1 MEAFVAQKL
10 NDFET
15 GKISRRKLIE
25 MLTLAATAAGAGSAT
40 QAQSPDPTL
49 KAQLINHFSYT
60 CPNFREAADWYSK
73 VLNLD
78 QVGATDHDVV
88 LPFGK
93 KGEQPYG
100 VTAKDVPL
108 THLVIRTRD
117 VNGPRRSGN
126 EPRPAPPSLSGS
138 RPPVPPSSS
147 PAPQAVIDH
156 IAFTVADFDRDRA
169 VPVLKAL
176 GVKNIRPLQSNSIH
190 MDDPF
195 GYDVQLSGLDETA
208 FTSGG

>member
-1 MEAFVAQKL
+1 MEGFVAQKL

-25 MLTLAATAAGAGSAT
+25 TLTLAATTAYAADAAT
-40 QAQSPDPTL
+40 AQSPDPTL

-60 CPNFREAADWYSK
+60 CPNFRQAADWYSK
-73 VLNLD
+73 ILNLD
-78 QVGATDHDVV
+78 QVGATDRNVV

-108 THLVIRTRD
+108 THLVIRSREVD
-117 VNGPRRSGN
+117 GPRRSGDQ
-126 EPRPAPPSLSGS
+126 S
-138 RPPVPPSSS
+138 R
-147 PAPQAVIDH
+147 PAPQAVVDH
-156 IAFTVADFDRDRA
+156 IAFTVAGFDRDRA
-169 VPVLKAL
+169 AVSLNAL
-176 GVKNIRPLQSNSIH
+176 GVKNVRPLASNSVH

>member
-25 MLTLAATAAGAGSAT
+25 TLTLAATAVGTGGAAS
-40 QAQSPDPTL
+40 AQSPDPTL

-78 QVGATDHDVV
+78 QVGMTDHDVV

-126 EPRPAPPSLSGS
+126 EPR
-138 RPPVPPSSS
+138 

>member
-1 MEAFVAQKL
+1 MEGFAAQRL

-25 MLTLAATAAGAGSAT
+25 SLTLAATTAYAAGDAN
-40 QAQSPDPTL
+40 AQTPNATL

-60 CPNFREAADWYSK
+60 CPDFRQAADWYSK
-73 VLNLD
+73 ILNLD
-78 QVGATDHDVV
+78 QVGATDRDVV

-100 VTAKDVPL
+100 VTASDVPL
-108 THLVIRTRD
+108 THLVIRSRD
-117 VNGPRRSGN
+117 VDGPRRSGTQ
-126 EPRPAPPSLSGS
+126 PR
-138 RPPVPPSSS
+138 

-156 IAFTVADFDRDRA
+156 IAFTVAGFNRDRA
-169 VPVLKAL
+169 AVALNAL
-176 GVKNIRPLQSNSIH
+176 GVKNVRPLDSNSVH

>member
-1 MEAFVAQKL
+1 MEAYVAQKL
-10 NDFET
+10 NEFET

-25 MLTLAATAAGAGSAT
+25 TLTLAATTACAAGAAK
-40 QAQSPDPTL
+40 AQSPDPTL

-60 CPNFREAADWYSK
+60 CPDFRVALDWYAKLLNLQPSGVTDREA
-73 VLNLD
+73 
-78 QVGATDHDVV
+78 V
-88 LPFGK
+88 LPLGK

-108 THLVIRTRD
+108 THLIFRTRD
-117 VNGPRRSGN
+117 PNGPPPRSGQ
-126 EPRPAPPSLSGS
+126 RPQA
-138 RPPVPPSSS
+138 
-147 PAPQAVIDH
+147 APQAVIDH
-156 IAFTVADFDRDRA
+156 ICFTIAGFNRDQA
-169 VPVLKAL
+169 KVKLAEL

>member
-1 MEAFVAQKL
+1 MEGFAAQKL

-15 GKISRRKLIE
+15 GKMSRRKLIE
-25 MLTLAATAAGAGSAT
+25 SLTLAATTAYAGGDAK
-40 QAQSPDPTL
+40 AQTPNATL

-60 CPNFREAADWYSK
+60 CPNFRQAADWYSK
-73 VLNLD
+73 ILNLD
-78 QVGATDHDVV
+78 QVGATDRDVV

-100 VTAKDVPL
+100 VAASDVPL
-108 THLVIRTRD
+108 THLVIRSRD
-117 VNGPRRSGN
+117 VSGPRRSGT
-126 EPRPAPPSLSGS
+126 EPR
-138 RPPVPPSSS
+138 

-156 IAFTVADFDRDRA
+156 IAFTVAGFNRDRA
-169 VPVLKAL
+169 VVALNAL
-176 GVKNIRPLQSNSIH
+176 GVKNVRPLDSNSVH

>member
-1 MEAFVAQKL
+1 MEGFVAQKL

-25 MLTLAATAAGAGSAT
+25 TLAAAATTVCATDGAK
-40 QAQSPDPTL
+40 AQSDDPTL

-60 CPNFREAADWYSK
+60 CPNYREAADWYSK
-73 VLNLD
+73 ILNLD
-78 QVGATDHDVV
+78 QVGATNRSVV

-93 KGEQPYG
+93 QGEQPYG

-117 VNGPRRSGN
+117 SDASQPPGGERPR
-126 EPRPAPPSLSGS
+126 
-138 RPPVPPSSS
+138 
-147 PAPQAVIDH
+147 PAPQAVVDH
-156 IAFTVADFDRDRA
+156 ICFTVAGFNRDRA
-169 VPVLKAL
+169 KVALSAL
-176 GVKNIRPLQSNSIH
+176 GVKNLRALNSNSLH

>member
-1 MEAFVAQKL
+1 MSKKTHSGTVREAAMEGFVAQKL

-25 MLTLAATAAGAGSAT
+25 TLTLAATTAGAADAAK
-40 QAQSPDPTL
+40 AQSADPTL

-73 VLNLD
+73 ILNLD
-78 QVGATDHDVV
+78 QVGATDRNVV

-108 THLVIRTRD
+108 THLVIRSREVD
-117 VNGPRRSGN
+117 GPRRSGDQ
-126 EPRPAPPSLSGS
+126 PR
-138 RPPVPPSSS
+138 
-147 PAPQAVIDH
+147 PAPQAVVDH
-156 IAFTVADFDRDRA
+156 IAFTVAGFDRDRA
-169 VPVLKAL
+169 AATLNAL
-176 GVKNIRPLQSNSIH
+176 GVKNVRPLTSNSVH

>member
-10 NDFET
+10 NDFES
-15 GKISRRKLIE
+15 GKITRRKLIE
-25 MLTLAATAAGAGSAT
+25 TLTLAATAVGAGSAAN
-40 QAQSPDPTL
+40 AQSPDPTL

-78 QVGATDHDVV
+78 QVGMTDHDVV
-88 LPFGK
+88 LPFGQ

-126 EPRPAPPSLSGS
+126 EAR
-138 RPPVPPSSS
+138 

-176 GVKNIRPLQSNSIH
+176 GVKNIRPLQSNSVH

>member
-1 MEAFVAQKL
+1 MEGFVAQKL

-25 MLTLAATAAGAGSAT
+25 TLTLAATTAYAADAAT
-40 QAQSPDPTL
+40 AQSPDPTL

-60 CPNFREAADWYSK
+60 CPNFRQAADWYSK
-73 VLNLD
+73 ILNLD
-78 QVGATDHDVV
+78 QVGATDRNVV

-108 THLVIRTRD
+108 THLVIRSREVD
-117 VNGPRRSGN
+117 GPRRSGDQ
-126 EPRPAPPSLSGS
+126 PR
-138 RPPVPPSSS
+138 
-147 PAPQAVIDH
+147 PAPQAVVDH
-156 IAFTVADFDRDRA
+156 IAFTVAGFDRDRA
-169 VPVLKAL
+169 AATLNAL
-176 GVKNIRPLQSNSIH
+176 GVKNVRPLASNSVH

>member
-1 MEAFVAQKL
+1 MEGFVAQKL
-10 NDFET
+10 NAFET

-25 MLTLAATAAGAGSAT
+25 TLTLAATTIGATDAAE
-40 QAQSPDPTL
+40 AQNPDPAL

-60 CPNFREAADWYSK
+60 CPNYREAADWYSK
-73 VLNLD
+73 ILNLD
-78 QVGATDHDVV
+78 QIGATDRDVV

-100 VTAKDVPL
+100 VTSKDVPL
-108 THLVIRTRD
+108 THLIIRTRD
-117 VNGPRRSGN
+117 ANAAPAAGGDRPR
-126 EPRPAPPSLSGS
+126 
-138 RPPVPPSSS
+138 

-156 IAFTVADFDRDRA
+156 ICFTVAGFDRDRA
-169 VPVLKAL
+169 TATLSAL
-176 GVKNIRPLQSNSIH
+176 GVKNVRPLNSNSVH

>member
-1 MEAFVAQKL
+1 MESREAAVEGFIAAKL

-15 GKISRRKLIE
+15 GRISRRKLIE
-25 MLTLAATAAGAGSAT
+25 TLTLAATTATAARGAD
-40 QAQSPDPTL
+40 AQTPNATL

-60 CPNFREAADWYSK
+60 CPNHREAADWYAK
-73 VLNLD
+73 LLNLD
-78 QVGATDHDVV
+78 QVGLTDREVV
-88 LPFGK
+88 LPLGK
-93 KGEQPYG
+93 KGERPYG
-100 VTAKDVPL
+100 VTANDVPL
-108 THLVIRTRD
+108 THLIIRSRD
-117 VNGPRRSGN
+117 PSGPARG
-126 EPRPAPPSLSGS
+126 PGPA
-138 RPPVPPSSS
+138 R

-169 VPVLKAL
+169 VMALKAM
-176 GVKNIRPLQSNSIH
+176 GVKNIRPLTSNSVH